1 MTDAPTLSAENRA
14 LHWQRTRRLMII
26 HLLVWFFF
34 AYFIH
39 WFAPQLNNISF
50 FGWPLG
56 YYMSAQGS
64 LAAFVIQLF
73 LFNRQQHAID
83 VEFGVAEDEA

>member
-1 MTDAPTLSAENRA
+1 MSELTAENRVE
-14 LHWQRTRRLMII
+14 HWRQTKRLMII
-26 HLLVWFFF
+26 HLSVWFVF
-34 AYFIH
+34 AYVVH
-39 WFAPQLNNISF
+39 WFAVPLNNINF

-64 LAAFVIQLF
+64 LIVFVVQLF

-83 VEFGVAEDEA
+83 TKFGVAEDQA

>member
-1 MTDAPTLSAENRA
+1 MTEATLTQEKRVQ
-14 LHWQRTRRLMII
+14 HWQRTRNLTIV
-26 HLLVWFFF
+26 HLAVWFVF
-34 AYFIH
+34 AYLVH
-39 WFAPQLNNISF
+39 WFAYDINSISF

-73 LFNRQQHAID
+73 IFNRQQHAID
-83 VEFGVAEDEA
+83 VEFGVDEKEE

>member
-1 MTDAPTLSAENRA
+1 MTLDLAQREA
-14 LHWQRTRRLMII
+14 HWRKTRNLMIT
-26 HLLVWFFF
+26 HLIIWFIFGF
-34 AYFIH
+34 VVH
-39 WFAPQLNNISF
+39 WFAGPLNNISF

-64 LAAFVIQLF
+64 LAVFVIQLF

-83 VEFGVAEDEA
+83 REFGVSEDE